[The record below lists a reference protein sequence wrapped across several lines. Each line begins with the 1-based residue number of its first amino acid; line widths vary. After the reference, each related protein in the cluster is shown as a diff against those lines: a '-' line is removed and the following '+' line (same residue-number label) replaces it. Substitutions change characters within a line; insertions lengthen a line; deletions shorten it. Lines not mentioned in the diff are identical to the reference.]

1 MRAMDALSLSR
12 KLPPIVKETGEI
24 HAIVE
29 TPKGSRNKFDFDPQ
43 TGLFELGSAMP
54 AGVEFPF
61 EFGFIPGT
69 LGEDGDPLDLLILMD
84 APTFVGC
91 VVKARLIG
99 VIEAKQ
105 KEKDGSEERND
116 RLIAVAAVSR
126 RHQSVQSLKEL
137 PEELLREIEHFFIS
151 YNQLKEKEFV
161 PLGRFGPK
169 RAVKLVKR
177 GIVRQKK
184 AKR

>member
-1 MRAMDALSLSR
+1 M
-12 KLPPIVKETGEI
+12 
-24 HAIVE
+24 
-29 TPKGSRNKFDFDPQ
+29 
-43 TGLFELGSAMP
+43 
-54 AGVEFPF
+54 
-61 EFGFIPGT
+61 
-69 LGEDGDPLDLLILMD
+69 DLLILMD

-91 VVKARLIG
+91 VAKARLIG

-137 PEELLREIEHFFIS
+137 PEELLREIEHFFVS

-169 RAVKLVKR
+169 RALKLVKKGNSETGKGEALTETPHACQETLR
-177 GIVRQKK
+177 VVMKKSPYNIFKLLGPGLITGASDDDPSGIATYSQVGASLASTCYGRC
-184 AKR
+184 

>member
-24 HAIVE
+24 RAIVE

-84 APTFVGC
+84 
-91 VVKARLIG
+91 
-99 VIEAKQ
+99 
-105 KEKDGSEERND
+105 
-116 RLIAVAAVSR
+116 R
-126 RHQSVQSLKEL
+126 R
-137 PEELLREIEHFFIS
+137 
-151 YNQLKEKEFV
+151 
-161 PLGRFGPK
+161 PLWD
-169 RAVKLVKR
+169 VW
-177 GIVRQKK
+177 
-184 AKR
+184 

>member
-24 HAIVE
+24 RAIVE

-91 VVKARLIG
+91 FVKARLIG

-116 RLIAVAAVSR
+116 RLIAVAAESR

-161 PLGRFGPK
+161 PLGRFGPR
-169 RAVKLVKR
+169 RALKLVKK